1 MTAARRPMLP
11 KRERAIPVKVS
22 VDLRRSKPASAELP
36 PRPTIALRPA
46 PPPESSVKEKI
57 KTAAPVRALKQ
68 SVHDWPEAK
77 RRRLMWWL
85 VGGGMTVAVVG
96 WLAVVRWEM
105 ANGGQGPNLFQET
118 ARLLKSVRWPG
129 IPKPSATEQEIR
141 RLDQQVFPQFSQ

>member
-1 MTAARRPMLP
+1 MTAARRHMLP

-22 VDLRRSKPASAELP
+22 VDLRRAPPAAGLS
-36 PRPTIALRPA
+36 PRPAVAHRPA
-46 PPPESSVKEKI
+46 PLLASSVKEKI
-57 KTAAPVRALKQ
+57 KTAVPIRALKQ
-68 SVHDWPEAK
+68 SVHDWPEVK

-96 WLAVVRWEM
+96 WLATVRLEV

-129 IPKPSATEQEIR
+129 LPKPSAAEQEIR
-141 RLDQQVFPQFSQ
+141 QLDQQVFPQFQQ

>member
-1 MTAARRPMLP
+1 MTAARRHMLP

-22 VDLRRSKPASAELP
+22 VDLRRAPPAAGLS
-36 PRPTIALRPA
+36 PRPAVALRPA
-46 PPPESSVKEKI
+46 PLLASSVKEKI

-96 WLAVVRWEM
+96 WLATVRLEV

-129 IPKPSATEQEIR
+129 LPKPSAAEQEIR
-141 RLDQQVFPQFSQ
+141 QLDQQVFPQFQQ